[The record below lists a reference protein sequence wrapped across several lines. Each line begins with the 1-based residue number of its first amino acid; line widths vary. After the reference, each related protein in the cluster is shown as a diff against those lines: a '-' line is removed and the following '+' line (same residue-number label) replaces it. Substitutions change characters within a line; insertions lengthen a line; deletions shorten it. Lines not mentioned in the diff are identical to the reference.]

1 MDTGTQTL
9 AASAV
14 LAAAR
19 GARRAENQ
27 AAAEVLVQAVEW
39 CRLHEVSDLDDAAT
53 WMAGHGVDTGLPI
66 AGPGAPLVS
75 EFAVAEFASALGLSA
90 GSGRILIGHALELAH
105 RLPKTWAR
113 VLAGDLAPW
122 RARRIAE
129 ETQHLSLEGA
139 AWVDA
144 RVAPFAH
151 RTGPAQVQ
159 RTVETAIAQFMPEF
173 AADRRDRAAEQRYFA
188 IEADQVSFA
197 GTARVHGELDL
208 ADAIDLEDA
217 VRAGAQQ
224 LAELGCED
232 SLDVR
237 RAAAVGMLARG
248 EQALEFEKDGAPVM
262 PRVRGRQVVFYVH
275 LSVDALRS
283 PDPNGTAWLEQAGGQ
298 LLTAGQVAEWCSRAD
313 TAKITVKPV
322 IDLREVRAVD
332 AYQVPETI
340 AEHIRLRDST
350 CVHPYCNR
358 PARSC
363 DLDHIDPYV
372 PLDQGGPPAQTSTL
386 NLAPLCRL
394 HHRMKT
400 HGGWTYTMV
409 EPGVFLW
416 RSPHCHTWLRDAT
429 GTTDLTPPDVDP
441 PPRRTS

>member
-1 MDTGTQTL
+1 MDSGTQTL
-9 AASAV
+9 DAAVV

-19 GARRAENQ
+19 SARRDAN
-27 AAAEVLVQAVEW
+27 AAETRVLVQAVEW
-39 CRLHEVSDLDDAAT
+39 CRLHEVTDLDDAAT
-53 WMAGHGVDTGLPI
+53 WTAGHGQDTGIPI
-66 AGPGAPLVS
+66 AGDGAPLVS

-90 GSGRILIGHALELAH
+90 GSGRVLVGHALELAH
-105 RLPKTWAR
+105 RLPKVWAR

-129 ETQHLSLEGA
+129 ETQILSFEAA

-144 RVAPFAH
+144 QVAPFAH
-151 RTGPAQVQ
+151 RTGPGQVQ
-159 RTVETAIAQFMPEF
+159 RTVETAIATFMPEF
-173 AADRRDRAAEQRYFA
+173 AAERRDRAAEQRYFA
-188 IEADQVSFA
+188 IDADQVSFA

-208 ADAIDLEDA
+208 ADALDLEDA
-217 VRAGAQQ
+217 VRAGATQ

-248 EQALEFEKDGAPVM
+248 EQALDFERD
-262 PRVRGRQVVFYVH
+262 RVPATRSARGRQVVLYVH
-275 LSVDALRS
+275 LSEDALRS
-283 PDPNGTAWLEQAGGQ
+283 NDPNGSAWLEQAGGQ
-298 LLTAGQVAEWCSRAD
+298 LLTTGQVAEWCGRAD
-313 TAKITVKPV
+313 TATVTVKPV
-322 IDLREVRAVD
+322 LDLRQVRAVD
-332 AYQVPETI
+332 GYQVPEAI
-340 AEHIRLRDST
+340 AEHIRLRDGT
-350 CVHPYCNR
+350 CVFPWCNR

-372 PLDQGGPPAQTSTL
+372 PLDQGGPPNQTSTL

-409 EPGVFLW
+409 EHGVFLW
-416 RSPHCHTWLRDAT
+416 RSPHGHTWLRDRS
-429 GTTDLTPPDVDP
+429 GTTDLTPQPVDP